1 MQFSHF
7 RDRRLLFQDSTGADS
22 TELSSSPTTTTTPAL
37 GQAAA
42 TTTTAPT
49 TTTTTTVI
57 YPSTGGGP
65 KQMVKMSDLGTA
77 LQKETIT
84 IKREE
89 NGEMVASVMTP
100 SSKMSD
106 LGAALQKE
114 TITIK
119 REENG
124 EMVASVG
131 STSSSSKMSFLSGGT
146 IASVTSGADASSR
159 ASAAGS
165 LLGGPNGNNI
175 TGTITTGNILASLGG
190 LGGATSIKF
199 SFASPT
205 TATAAV
211 DVGGGGGV
219 GGGGNTAGAAS
230 HVQPTMTQFPLAKVV
245 PI

>member
-1 MQFSHF
+1 
-7 RDRRLLFQDSTGADS
+7 
-22 TELSSSPTTTTTPAL
+22 
-37 GQAAA
+37 
-42 TTTTAPT
+42 
-49 TTTTTTVI
+49 
-57 YPSTGGGP
+57 
-65 KQMVKMSDLGTA
+65 MVKMSDLGTA

-89 NGEMVASVMTP
+89 NGEMVASVITP

-124 EMVASVG
+124 EMIASVVG
-131 STSSSSKMSFLSGGT
+131 GTSSSAAKMSFLSGAN
-146 IASVTSGADASSR
+146 IVTSGAVDASMSR
-159 ASAAGS
+159 GSPSAGNHH
-165 LLGGPNGNNI
+165 LGNPNGNNI

-205 TATAAV
+205 TATPAVV
-211 DVGGGGGV
+211 DVGGGGGG
-219 GGGGNTAGAAS
+219 GGGGNTAGANS